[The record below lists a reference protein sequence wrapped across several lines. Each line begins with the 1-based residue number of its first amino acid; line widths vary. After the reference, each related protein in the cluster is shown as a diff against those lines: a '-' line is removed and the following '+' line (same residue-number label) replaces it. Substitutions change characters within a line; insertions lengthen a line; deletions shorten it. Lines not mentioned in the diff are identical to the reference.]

1 MAKNVC
7 CWWRLQNLWSQVS
20 DAEANHCSH
29 QQRKNQLNQ
38 TGRKPQPTMYAED
51 YEEWRWGQIFTRQTD
66 YNPDTQ
72 PEDEEDETPQND
84 E

>member
-1 MAKNVC
+1 
-7 CWWRLQNLWSQVS
+7 
-20 DAEANHCSH
+20 
-29 QQRKNQLNQ
+29 
-38 TGRKPQPTMYAED
+38 MYAED